1 MNNSE
6 NWLESIYSDGSKYFV
21 SNPCP
26 KKGEKIKI
34 ALQIAANAPAENVFF
49 AGKRNGVGFPVKMRK
64 TSEKNGLSRY
74 QAELTIWENEFSYY
88 FIISTK
94 NSIYYYNQEGI
105 KNYIPDE
112 SRNFRILTDYV
123 QPEWVKN
130 AVFYQIFPERF
141 CNGDSSLNVKDGEY
155 EFEGH
160 KTIQVKDWN
169 QIPADYSKSFC
180 LDFYGGDLIGIKQ
193 KIPYLKK
200 LGITAVY
207 LNPIFYAATV
217 HKYDCLDYFHV
228 DPHFGGDKALEDL
241 ISELHKN
248 GIKIIL
254 DVSINHTGTAN
265 RWFNKDGTFFPKTE
279 GAFNNPNAEEREYYF
294 FNKDNSYKCWFNVP
308 SLPTLNYQSQKLRN
322 RLYRDSDSVVK
333 KWLKEPYK
341 TDGWRFDVADTM
353 ARNNEIQLHHE
364 VWPEIKKSIKEE
376 NPEAYILAEDW
387 TDCTEFLN
395 GNEWDSPM
403 NYYGSCRP
411 IRSFY
416 GQVDFQNSH
425 VPELKS
431 LSFRWTAKD
440 FADCIIKYRS
450 RLPFVIQ
457 QNLFNLLDSHDISR
471 FHNDKNMKSDFVRG
485 AVIMIFTLPGCTNIY
500 YGDEAEIDGILHTN
514 EGCRYPMP
522 WNKDIEKLSSYKLY
536 SKLCSIKTSAKAFK
550 DGGFKIVW
558 AKDYVFAFA
567 RFAEDELWFSVASSD
582 DKDREIKLPLDIFG
596 ENFSATPA
604 PKTDA
609 LEQQLECEIKNGK
622 LILQVPAGKSF
633 LISL

>member
-1 MNNSE
+1 
-6 NWLESIYSDGSKYFV
+6 
-21 SNPCP
+21 
-26 KKGEKIKI
+26 
-34 ALQIAANAPAENVFF
+34 
-49 AGKRNGVGFPVKMRK
+49 
-64 TSEKNGLSRY
+64 
-74 QAELTIWENEFSYY
+74 
-88 FIISTK
+88 
-94 NSIYYYNQEGI
+94 
-105 KNYIPDE
+105 
-112 SRNFRILTDYV
+112 
-123 QPEWVKN
+123 
-130 AVFYQIFPERF
+130 
-141 CNGDSSLNVKDGEY
+141 
-155 EFEGH
+155 
-160 KTIQVKDWN
+160 
-169 QIPADYSKSFC
+169 
-180 LDFYGGDLIGIKQ
+180 
-193 KIPYLKK
+193 
-200 LGITAVY
+200 
-207 LNPIFYAATV
+207 
-217 HKYDCLDYFHV
+217 
-228 DPHFGGDKALEDL
+228 
-241 ISELHKN
+241 
-248 GIKIIL
+248 
-254 DVSINHTGTAN
+254 
-265 RWFNKDGTFFPKTE
+265 
-279 GAFNNPNAEEREYYF
+279 
-294 FNKDNSYKCWFNVP
+294 
-308 SLPTLNYQSQKLRN
+308 
-322 RLYRDSDSVVK
+322 
-333 KWLKEPYK
+333 
-341 TDGWRFDVADTM
+341 M

-471 FHNDKNMKSDFVRG
+471 FHNDKNMKPDFVRG

-536 SKLCSIKTSAKAFK
+536 SKLCRIKTSAKAFK

-582 DKDREIKLPLDIFG
+582 DKDREIELPLDIFG
-596 ENFSATPA
+596 KNFSATSA

-609 LEQQLECEIKNGK
+609 LEQPLECEIKNGK
-622 LILQVPAGKSF
+622 LILQVPAGKAF